1 MRSLDY
7 PLVKVEEIAGSK
19 RGPLNRIVEGLM
31 YSACEV
37 DGLVGVITA
46 RFGEVV
52 GDLSGV

>member
-1 MRSLDY
+1 MRGLDH

-19 RGPLNRIVEGLM
+19 SGPLDRVVEGLM

-37 DGLVGVITA
+37 DGLVGGITT

-52 GDLSGV
+52 GDLSGA